1 LDNTKENIGNH
12 MDDATI
18 IQYPLLNTD
27 NLNDYY
33 RQTTKSINEISLD
46 CLKLQKDSMNA
57 FQPLW
62 AQHIKNS
69 VDNYLAF
76 QDKMTVLY
84 NQICIG
90 YYKTNYDIKINKGKE
105 KEGSRI

>member
-1 LDNTKENIGNH
+1 LDNTKENIGKHIDN
-12 MDDATI
+12 ATI

-27 NLNDYY
+27 TLIDYY
-33 RQTTKSINEISLD
+33 RQTTKSIKEISLD
-46 CLKLQKDSMNA
+46 CLKLQKDSINA

-76 QDKMTVLY
+76 QDKMTMLY
-84 NQICIG
+84 NQMSNG
-90 YYKTNYDIKINKGKE
+90 YLKNIYDMKINKGKE
-105 KEGSRI
+105 KEKSRI